1 MVFMVLDTEVEM
13 MHLDV
18 DSNSKAHPTVQRACI
33 MESDLG
39 EKFTHTHTHGVK
51 GHDAVVEQTMSFRVS
66 GALEEDVYFM
76 LPGLSLI

>member
-1 MVFMVLDTEVEM
+1 MVFMVLDTEMEM

-39 EKFTHTHTHGVK
+39 EKFTHTRS
-51 GHDAVVEQTMSFRVS
+51 ER
-66 GALEEDVYFM
+66 
-76 LPGLSLI
+76 P